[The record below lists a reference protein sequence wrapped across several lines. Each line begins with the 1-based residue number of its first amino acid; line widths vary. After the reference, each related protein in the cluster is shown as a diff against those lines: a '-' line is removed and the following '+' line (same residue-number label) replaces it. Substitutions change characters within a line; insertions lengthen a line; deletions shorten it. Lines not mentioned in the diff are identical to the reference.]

1 MFIKMLERTRSVTA
15 AARAVGL
22 SRAGAHR
29 FRRRA
34 AGSLFASLWDHAV
47 GRKRLFL
54 ASPPASREV
63 DQGHSSARRNRAP
76 APP

>member
-47 GRKRLFL
+47 GRNGSIGRTTYFAQTYRHGTMK
-54 ASPPASREV
+54 
-63 DQGHSSARRNRAP
+63 
-76 APP
+76 